1 MDDIFLF
8 STGATPLLV
17 SLPHDGTLIPGAI
30 ADRMTDIARTTPDTD
45 WHMSRLYDFAADL
58 GASTIAA
65 THSRYVADLNRAP
78 DGSSLYDG
86 ANNTELVPLT
96 TFDLEPIYRPGEQ
109 PDAAEVSDRR
119 NRYWQPYHQKLRD
132 ELHRLREIHGFA
144 ILFEGHSIRSVVPRF
159 YDGVIPDLNLG
170 SAGGESCD
178 KGLAARAFEILK
190 SSPYDA
196 VLDDR
201 FTGGYITRH
210 FGCPEENIHALQL
223 ELTWKNYMEEEP
235 PFRYVADRADRLKQ
249 TLRELL
255 EGILIWAD
263 EHTVN
268 SNRK

>member
-1 MDDIFLF
+1 MDDIFHF
-8 STGATPLLV
+8 HTGTAPLLV
-17 SLPHDGTLIPGAI
+17 SLPHDGTLIPLEI

-45 WHMSRLYDFAADL
+45 WHMSRLYDFASAL

-65 THSRYVADLNRAP
+65 THSRYVIDLNRAP

-96 TFDLEPIYRPGEQ
+96 TFDLQPIYRPGEQ
-109 PDAAEVSDRR
+109 PDAAEVADRR
-119 NRYWQPYHQKLRD
+119 DRYWLPYHGKLRD
-132 ELHRLREIHGFA
+132 ELKRLREEFGFA

-170 SAGGESCD
+170 SADGESCAPD
-178 KGLAARAFEILK
+178 LAARAFDILK
-190 SSPYDA
+190 NSSYDA

-210 FGCPEENIHALQL
+210 FGSPDENIHALQL

-235 PFRYVADRADRLKQ
+235 PFRYVAERADRLKR
-249 TLRELL
+249 TLRDLL
-255 EGILIWAD
+255 QAILRWAD
-263 EHTVN
+263 GHSPN
-268 SNRK
+268 ANDL

>member
-1 MDDIFLF
+1 MDDIFRF
-8 STGATPLLV
+8 NAGTAPLLV
-17 SLPHDGTLIPGAI
+17 SLPHDGTLIPVEI

-45 WHMSRLYDFAADL
+45 WHMSRLYDFAAGL

-65 THSRYVADLNRAP
+65 THSRYVVDLNRAP
-78 DGSSLYDG
+78 DGSSLYAG

-96 TFDLEPIYRPGEQ
+96 TFDLQPIYRPGEQ
-109 PDAAEVSDRR
+109 PDAAEIVDRR
-119 NRYWQPYHQKLRD
+119 NRYWQPYHG
-132 ELHRLREIHGFA
+132 RLREELNRLREEFGFA

-170 SAGGESCD
+170 SADGESCAPE
-178 KGLAARAFEILK
+178 LAARAFDILEN
-190 SSPYDA
+190 SSFEA

-235 PFRYVADRADRLKQ
+235 PFL
-249 TLRELL
+249 
-255 EGILIWAD
+255 
-263 EHTVN
+263 
-268 SNRK
+268 